1 MNAGTPA
8 GVVAVVGA
16 SGCDDMADTWMT
28 SYRRP
33 LVGFVLPYVNGDVQ
47 AAEDVGNFAR
57 RASRRQRTTD

>member
-1 MNAGTPA
+1 LRRRGD
-8 GVVAVVGA
+8 
-16 SGCDDMADTWMT
+16 SWMT
-28 SYRRP
+28 LYRRP